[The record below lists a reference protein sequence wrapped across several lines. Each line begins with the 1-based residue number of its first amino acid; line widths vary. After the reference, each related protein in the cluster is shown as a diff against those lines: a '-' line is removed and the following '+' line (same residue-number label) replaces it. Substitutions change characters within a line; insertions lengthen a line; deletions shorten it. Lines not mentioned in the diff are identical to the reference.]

1 VDWSI
6 GLFRLVTHSTISSGT
21 KMFKLGRIVKGF
33 ALYITLSTA
42 YSTPKIRLEVEEHV
56 IRYSSS
62 TCKPSRYHRSLHSR
76 CFVFFL
82 SLVWSSS
89 RTKMF
94 KLGRM

>member
-1 VDWSI
+1 MRMFKLGSMISGLVDWSFQA
-6 GLFRLVTHSTISSGT
+6 GHSFHYIMASSGT

-62 TCKPSRYHRSLHSR
+62 TCKPSRYHRSLH
-76 CFVFFL
+76 
-82 SLVWSSS
+82 
-89 RTKMF
+89 
-94 KLGRM
+94 G